1 MTTTLNLVCSY
12 YLVVVSIFAIG
23 FFAILLALEW
33 NESEYLRV
41 HFHSNMTEN
50 NSILNILIAI
60 GIYSGIVILLWKNI
74 ISLKKEELHKSFKQ
88 SHKLS
93 FYESLEKPSILV
105 N

>member
-1 MTTTLNLVCSY
+1 MKTLNLVCSY
-12 YLVVVSIFAIG
+12 YLVMVSIFAIG
-23 FFAILLALEW
+23 FFAILLTLEW
-33 NESEYLRV
+33 TESKYLRIHFHRNTNES
-41 HFHSNMTEN
+41 
-50 NSILNILIAI
+50 NSIFNILIAM

-74 ISLKKEELHKSFKQ
+74 ISLRKEELHKSFKQ